1 MSHPR
6 ALPSSLKGQD
16 LTQVSK
22 STVIQRLH
30 WLCIPWLRTQTNKP
44 SGQFVIHGTDLHMS
58 AFYFFTWHQLSN
70 AMVDVIF
77 MFHLRPVFLCGGD
90 LVADS
95 GFIGSEGFPS
105 FYKANSRC
113 SWRITVSHPPRSMS
127 KSWLLPPLA
136 LIQTQSVWCPGPRGE
151 RGHALLPHFW
161 LGGWLTVPL
170 RLSGCLQRPFQLG
183 AETGSLLWNFPAGSS
198 YFNYKHH
205 DAGYGDWWGDTG
217 QRLCGLFQWD
227 QAVRRWYVVT
237 FYLIFLFIYF
247 EAQKYSLI
255 TDSSAYLKTQW
266 NLLGLHTV

>member
-6 ALPSSLKGQD
+6 SLPSSLKDQD

-30 WLCIPWLRTQTNKP
+30 WLCIPWLRTQNNKP
-44 SGQFVIHGTDLHMS
+44 SGQFAIHGTDLYMS
-58 AFYFFTWHQLSN
+58 AFYFFTWHQLCN

-105 FYKANSRC
+105 FYKANTRC
-113 SWRITVSHPPRSMS
+113 NWRITVSHPPHNMS
-127 KSWLLPPLA
+127 KSWLLLPLG
-136 LIQTQSVWCPGPRGE
+136 LIQTQSVWCPGPRGK

-170 RLSGCLQRPFQLG
+170 RLSGCLQRPLQLG

-217 QRLCGLFQWD
+217 
-227 QAVRRWYVVT
+227 
-237 FYLIFLFIYF
+237 
-247 EAQKYSLI
+247 
-255 TDSSAYLKTQW
+255 
-266 NLLGLHTV
+266 